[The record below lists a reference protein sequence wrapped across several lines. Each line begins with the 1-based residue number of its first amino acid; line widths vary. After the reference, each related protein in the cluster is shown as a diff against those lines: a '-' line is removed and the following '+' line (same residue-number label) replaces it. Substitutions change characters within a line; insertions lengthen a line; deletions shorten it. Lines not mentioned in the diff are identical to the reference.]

1 MVPDKGYDA
10 VLFGAMAVV
19 LAVLLQGKYSALWTL
34 VAGTCGT
41 IVYCGVGAAINVLVF
56 PAGGAIQSLAFVWNT
71 GPLGNGIAIWLG
83 IEPADLFLYIFL
95 PPMLVDSA
103 VRIDFYIFRKVSL
116 TGCFPQRMCGW
127 Q

>member
-1 MVPDKGYDA
+1 MVPTE
-10 VLFGAMAVV
+10 VL
-19 LAVLLQGKYSALWTL
+19 WHH
-34 VAGTCGT
+34 
-41 IVYCGVGAAINVLVF
+41 
-56 PAGGAIQSLAFVWNT
+56 AGGAIQSVALLWNT

-116 TGCFPQRMCGW
+116 ISCRELLHPNACFHN
-127 Q
+127 